1 MDRWSGRIGIEGR
14 FSTSRA
20 FLLAAND
27 RFMELWPRTT
37 LGLVFAAEVGG
48 AELACVEVVAP
59 ELPEAELNARDPD
72 LLVASL

>member
-1 MDRWSGRIGIEGR
+1 
-14 FSTSRA
+14 
-20 FLLAAND
+20 
-27 RFMELWPRTT
+27 MELWPRTT